1 MASDSIKKKYL
12 KDGYVVVR
20 GVVTQGELQS
30 IRTATLAV
38 FNARYQ
44 ASNDGGG
51 SDAHPTEQ
59 LRPTELLEHLPEVVS
74 LQFSPAIV
82 EVARQIYGDDF
93 HYVNDIHIQRN
104 QKLIEGHAGW
114 HIDASS
120 NFALRYL
127 NNALDIHRYRFAK
140 IGVYL
145 QSGDCPIG
153 GSVDIVPKT
162 HRIGR
167 IARGLMLRL
176 LESKLNRLFSKIGN
190 RLGFAKLF
198 GAVSMDLRLQPGDCM
213 IFDCRLVHRS
223 SPVLGRGKRTSPV
236 GEVPD
241 DKLTVYWEI
250 GDKPSTAKF
259 LKNDLVRALV
269 HENVS
274 QSANNAKPFS
284 HYLGMK
290 FPDDYPQ
297 WYVEQAEEMKVSIAQ
312 FENSRD
318 LEIARRIYS

>member
-1 MASDSIKKKYL
+1 MISDSIKEKYL

-20 GVVTQGELQS
+20 GVVTEAELQS
-30 IRTATLAV
+30 FRASILAV
-38 FNARYQ
+38 FNARRQ
-44 ASNDGGG
+44 ASNHDGG
-51 SDAHPTEQ
+51 SKALPTEQ

-74 LQFSPAIV
+74 LQFSPTV
-82 EVARQIYGDDF
+82 MKVARQIFGDEF

-104 QKLIEGHAGW
+104 QRLIDGHAGW

-127 NNALDIHRYRFAK
+127 NDALDIYRYRFAK

-145 QSGDCPIG
+145 QSSDCPIG
-153 GSVDIVPKT
+153 GSIDIVPKT

-167 IARGLMLRL
+167 IARGLVLRL
-176 LESKLNRLFSKIGN
+176 LESRLNRSLSKLGN
-190 RLGFAKLF
+190 RLGLAKLI
-198 GAVSMDLRLQPGDCM
+198 GAVSMDLHLQPGDCV

-223 SPVLGRGKRTSPV
+223 SPAPVRSKPTTSV
-236 GEVPD
+236 SEVPA

-259 LKNDLVRALV
+259 LKNDLVRALA

-274 QSANNAKPFS
+274 QCANSSKPFS
-284 HYLGMK
+284 HYLRLK
-290 FPDDYPQ
+290 FPDDYPR
-297 WYVEQAEEMKVSIAQ
+297 WYVEKAEEMKVNIAQ

-318 LEIARRIYS
+318 MDIARRIYS